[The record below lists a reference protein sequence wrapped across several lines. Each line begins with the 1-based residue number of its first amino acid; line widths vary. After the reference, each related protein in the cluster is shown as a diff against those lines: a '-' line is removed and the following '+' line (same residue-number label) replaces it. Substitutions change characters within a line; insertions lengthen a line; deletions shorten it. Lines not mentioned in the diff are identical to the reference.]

1 MMLFARPAGVRYRF
15 LPPGPAGL
23 LPWLI
28 AALAFIAGLA
38 VIGALTLDSAAAQ
51 LQAGASGRA
60 TVQVVT
66 ADPRLREAQTVA
78 ALQLL
83 QRDPA
88 IAAAQE
94 LPRAEIERLL
104 RPWLGAGVTVH
115 DLPLPAMIDVT
126 LSDPAALPR
135 LKAGLA
141 KAAPLARLDLHSDW
155 IGGATRTLRAL
166 QGLSIAIVLLV
177 LGATAAIV
185 ALAVRASLDSTRATV
200 ELLHMMGAEDRG
212 VSAIFEHRSF
222 QQALAGGLT
231 GCVGAGVAASA
242 LSSGAAGLTVPL
254 AAWAALVLLPVAVA
268 LLAGAAARL
277 GVRAALR
284 AMP

>member
-1 MMLFARPAGVRYRF
+1 M
-15 LPPGPAGL
+15 
-23 LPWLI
+23 
-28 AALAFIAGLA
+28 
-38 VIGALTLDSAAAQ
+38 
-51 LQAGASGRA
+51 
-60 TVQVVT
+60 
-66 ADPRLREAQTVA
+66 
-78 ALQLL
+78 
-83 QRDPA
+83 
-88 IAAAQE
+88 
-94 LPRAEIERLL
+94 
-104 RPWLGAGVTVH
+104 
-115 DLPLPAMIDVT
+115 
-126 LSDPAALPR
+126 
-135 LKAGLA
+135 
-141 KAAPLARLDLHSDW
+141 
-155 IGGATRTLRAL
+155 
-166 QGLSIAIVLLV
+166 QGLSVAIVLLV

-222 QQALAGGLT
+222 QQALAGGCV

-242 LSSGAAGLTVPL
+242 LSGGAAGLSVPL